1 MSSQSRYAN
10 EIINSS
16 DAIKACIQVLP
27 EVASLWILYSYAE
40 PFESQFALF
49 KDVPSI
55 SFRDWLIQLTP
66 EKVEVL
72 EDNLFGLSM
81 GAIDMREDQE

>member
-1 MSSQSRYAN
+1 MTTNEKYADEVVTSS
-10 EIINSS
+10 E
-16 DAIKACIQVLP
+16 AITDFIQVLP
-27 EVASLWILYSYAE
+27 EVGSLWILYSYAE